1 MSSAAAPSGTDD
13 RQSDAGSAPRATR
26 PARTRPLRPGRPGGL
41 LGYVLVGPMT
51 LYLLLIMALPLLWAL
66 WISFT
71 NKRVGT
77 AGTFIGLGNYAD
89 VLTDPLFWR
98 TTWNTLVFTLGAV
111 LLKLVFGLAMAL
123 VLNEQFRG
131 RSLFRVLLFLPWTV
145 PTIVSVFAWQWMFSD
160 VGGALNAI
168 LRGIGVVQGPVPWL
182 TDPTLAMVSVILV
195 NAWRGTP
202 FIGIAIL
209 AGLSAVPQEQYE
221 AARVDGAGILQRFAY
236 ITLPSVKNVMMLAAV
251 ITTIW
256 TLNDFE
262 IIWLLTRGGPADATQ
277 VFSTLSYN
285 IGFQNLDI
293 AQATT
298 ISILSI
304 PLLVLLIN
312 YVTKRTLKDQ
322 D

>member
-1 MSSAAAPSGTDD
+1 
-13 RQSDAGSAPRATR
+13 
-26 PARTRPLRPGRPGGL
+26 
-41 LGYVLVGPMT
+41 MT
-51 LYLLLIMALPLLWAL
+51 LYLVLIMALPLLWAV

-71 NKRVGT
+71 DKRVG
-77 AGTFIGLGNYAD
+77 APGELIGFTNYTD

-98 TTWNTLVFTLGAV
+98 TAWNTLVFTLGAV
-111 LLKLVFGLAMAL
+111 VLKLIFGMAMAL
-123 VLNEQFRG
+123 ALNERFRG
-131 RSLFRVLLFLPWTV
+131 RALFRVLLFLPWTV

-160 VGGALNAI
+160 VGGAFNAI
-168 LRGIGVVQGPVPWL
+168 LRGVGLADEPVPWL
-182 TDPTLAMVSVILV
+182 TDPKMAMLSVIAV
-195 NAWRGTP
+195 NVWRGTP
-202 FIGIAIL
+202 FIGIALL
-209 AGLSAVPQEQYE
+209 AGLSAVSQEQYE
-221 AARVDGAGILQRFAY
+221 AARVDGTNVFQRFLH
-236 ITLPSVKNVMMLAAV
+236 ITLPSIRNVAMLAAV

-277 VFSTLSYN
+277 VFSTLSYT

-293 AQATT
+293 AKATT

-304 PLLVLLIN
+304 PPLIVLIN

>member
-1 MSSAAAPSGTDD
+1 
-13 RQSDAGSAPRATR
+13 
-26 PARTRPLRPGRPGGL
+26 
-41 LGYVLVGPMT
+41 MT

-298 ISILSI
+298 ISILST